1 MISAADILAPIER
14 CFFYS
19 YLSHFDLWDNYSGW
33 KYAFRPNLW
42 NLISINL
49 LWFYKSWLSAM
60 FCAKAKVKPGG
71 MMTCAQLRSWLCCS
85 SGGPQIMEPKVPS
98 SSHHHHHH
106 HLPHSALAQPSV
118 VLALKKFTVHRL
130 TRSPLVAATTIS
142 SERRAH
148 LCLAG
153 PALEAPGGAP
163 TPRWMLD
170 SRLAQAHRARHT
182 SCQAH
187 RAQYQPG
194 TLSNQTQHQ
203 NAASTQTIFTL
214 RNCKIRSQWCKK
226 RWT

>member
-1 MISAADILAPIER
+1 
-14 CFFYS
+14 
-19 YLSHFDLWDNYSGW
+19 
-33 KYAFRPNLW
+33 
-42 NLISINL
+42 
-49 LWFYKSWLSAM
+49 M

-98 SSHHHHHH
+98 SSHHCHHHHHHHH
-106 HLPHSALAQPSV
+106 HLPHFALAQPSV

-170 SRLAQAHRARHT
+170 SRLAQAQAHRARHT